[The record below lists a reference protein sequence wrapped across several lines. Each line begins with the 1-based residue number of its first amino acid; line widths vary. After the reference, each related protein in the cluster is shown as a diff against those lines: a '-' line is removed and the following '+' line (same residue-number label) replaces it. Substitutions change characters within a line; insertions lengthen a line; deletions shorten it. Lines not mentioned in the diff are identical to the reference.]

1 MAIHITEAQARDDLV
16 QSRIILP
23 GVRIELCAF
32 PEVVQE
38 TVLVTEREAVLSLGL
53 SRLLAGSEGRIAA
66 GRQRPFVRFGALSF
80 RPAGVPME
88 MRVTG
93 GAFHTLRCRFDAER
107 IDAAL
112 GTAPLGEAAL
122 AACFDIRSAP
132 IEEAMLRLAVEADQ
146 PQEDSAALAA
156 GLVAALLVDLKR
168 HLAQAQ
174 TRAQRERGGLTPRM
188 LRRVLDR
195 VDAEGPPPD
204 IEALARLC
212 GLSRF
217 HFMRSF
223 RATMGSSPGAFI
235 RQARMTRAKALLAAD
250 ERRPLADIALALGY
264 SGASAFCT
272 AFRQEVG
279 QSPAAYRALMR

>member
-1 MAIHITEAQARDDLV
+1 MAVHITEAQMRDDLV
-16 QSRIILP
+16 QSRITLP
-23 GVRIELCAF
+23 GARIELCAF

-38 TVLVTEREAVLSLGL
+38 TILVTEQEAVLSLGL

-112 GTAPLGEAAL
+112 GVAQLGEAAL

-132 IEEAMLRLAVEADQ
+132 IEDAMLRLAVEADLLQ
-146 PQEDSAALAA
+146 DDSAALAE
-156 GLVAALLVDLKR
+156 GLVTTLLIDLKR

-195 VDAEGPPPD
+195 IAAQGPPPD
-204 IEALARLC
+204 IETLARLC

-217 HFMRSF
+217 HFMRNF
-223 RATMGSSPGAFI
+223 RATMGDSPGAFI
-235 RQARMTRAKALLAAD
+235 RQARMIRAKAMLAAD
-250 ERRPLADIALALGY
+250 ERRPLADIAQALGY

-272 AFRQEVG
+272 AFRRDVG
-279 QSPAAYRALMR
+279 QSPATYRALMR

>member
-1 MAIHITEAQARDDLV
+1 MAIRITEAQKRDDLV
-16 QSRIILP
+16 QSRITVP
-23 GVRIELCAF
+23 GVQIELCAF
-32 PEVVQE
+32 PEVVEE
-38 TVLVTEREAVLSLGL
+38 TVLAEERDAVLSLGL

-93 GAFHTLRCRFDAER
+93 GVFHTLRCRFDGER
-107 IDAAL
+107 IEAAL
-112 GTAPLGEAAL
+112 GPVPLGEAAL
-122 AACFDIRSAP
+122 AACFDICSAP
-132 IEEAMLRLAVEADQ
+132 IEDAMLRLAVEADQ
-146 PQEDSAALAA
+146 PQEDSPALAA
-156 GLVAALLVDLKR
+156 GLVATLLVDLKR
-168 HLAQAQ
+168 HLTQAQ

-188 LRRVLDR
+188 LRRVLGR
-195 VDAEGPPPD
+195 IDAAGPPPD
-204 IEALARLC
+204 IESLAQLC

-223 RATMGSSPGAFI
+223 RATMGSSPGAVV

-250 ERRPLADIALALGY
+250 ERRPLADIAHALGY
-264 SGASAFCT
+264 SGASSFCT

-279 QSPAAYRALMR
+279 QSPAAFRALMR

>member
-1 MAIHITEAQARDDLV
+1 MAIHIIEAQARDDLV
-16 QSRIILP
+16 QSRITLP

-38 TVLVTEREAVLSLGL
+38 TLLVTEREAVLSLGL

-80 RPAGVPME
+80 RPAGIPME

-93 GAFHTLRCRFDAER
+93 GAFHTLRCRFDGER
-107 IDAAL
+107 VGAAL
-112 GTAPLGEAAL
+112 GEAPLGEAAL
-122 AACFDIRSAP
+122 AACFDIRAAP
-132 IEEAMLRLAVEADQ
+132 IEDAMLRLAVEAEQ
-146 PQEDSAALAA
+146 PQADSAALAA
-156 GLVAALLVDLKR
+156 GLVATLLVDLKR

-174 TRAQRERGGLTPRM
+174 TRAQRERGGLTPRS

-195 VDAEGPPPD
+195 IDAEGPPAD
-204 IEALARLC
+204 IETLARMC

-223 RATMGSSPGAFI
+223 RATMGASPGAFI
-235 RQARMTRAKALLAAD
+235 RQTRMTRAKALLAAD
-250 ERRPLADIALALGY
+250 ERRPLADIAQALGY